1 MSKTEAT
8 KTATRYMQEQAEI
21 MKKYGETPKLS
32 GPDYQAAIAATT
44 RTFRMMG
51 MKVKPS

>member
-1 MSKTEAT
+1 MSKTEAS

-21 MKKYGETPKLS
+21 MKKYGDAPKLS

-44 RTFRMMG
+44 RTFEIIG
-51 MKVKPS
+51 TKIK

>member
-1 MSKTEAT
+1 MSKTKANE
-8 KTATRYMQEQAEI
+8 TATRYMQEQAEI
-21 MKKYGETPKLS
+21 IKKYGDAPKLS
-32 GPDYQAAIAATT
+32 GPDYQAAIVAAT